1 MVKGK
6 KSKLNKMVFDRLK
19 IMMKTKIIKYYI
31 IIQDIPNIKLI
42 VFHDMKSL
50 RIFIRRYSW
59 IIIYKKLDL
68 HLKLISNKRLD
79 ELNALKLKALN
90 LSINYIVNI
99 DSKTNLISNSS
110 DFLVFGYNKT
120 LKIYDFI
127 NIYLKEI
134 KKTNLNEKIPNINT
148 IEKLVPLNNEIKDTN
163 VLQIIFLI
171 YLEESRLSNN
181 KISYLKELGKIII
194 NIFEALCLHQ
204 DSLIFIDNPKN
215 LDFVKLYYLYLNSI
229 SFFHITTLICTYML
243 IK

>member
-1 MVKGK
+1 
-6 KSKLNKMVFDRLK
+6 MVFNHLK

-50 RIFIRRYSW
+50 RIFIQRYSR
-59 IIIYKKLDL
+59 IIIYPKYKKLDL
-68 HLKLISNKRLD
+68 HSKLISNKRLD

-90 LSINYIVNI
+90 LSIDYIVNI

-110 DFLVFGYNKT
+110 DFLVFGYNKA

-194 NIFEALCLHQ
+194 NI
-204 DSLIFIDNPKN
+204 
-215 LDFVKLYYLYLNSI
+215 LY
-229 SFFHITTLICTYML
+229 
-243 IK
+243 K